1 MSEMK
6 LGRIGQI
13 AITVND
19 VERSVAFYRDVV
31 GLSFMFQ
38 APNVAFFD
46 CAGVRFMLGQS
57 PQPDAKPSGT
67 YLYFDSED
75 IERDYATIESRGA
88 TVMER
93 PHIVAPLGDK
103 HLWLGAFAD
112 PDGNV
117 FELMQLR

>member
-1 MSEMK
+1 MDEMK

-19 VERSVAFYRDVV
+19 MERSVAFYRDVV

-67 YLYFDSED
+67 YAMLYQ
-75 IERDYATIESRGA
+75 
-88 TVMER
+88 
-93 PHIVAPLGDK
+93 
-103 HLWLGAFAD
+103 
-112 PDGNV
+112 
-117 FELMQLR
+117 MQLLETRKAERRMVPS